1 MKKTVVLF
9 LTAVFVLAACN
20 NDSTTETTRADS
32 SAVQTVDSLKNVADS
47 ARDTMADSAAL
58 RK

>member
-9 LTAVFVLAACN
+9 LAALFVFAACN
-20 NDSTTETTRADS
+20 NDSTTETTRTDS
-32 SAVQTVDSLKNVADS
+32 SAEQTVDSLKNVTDS
-47 ARDTMADSAAL
+47 ARNTMADSAAL